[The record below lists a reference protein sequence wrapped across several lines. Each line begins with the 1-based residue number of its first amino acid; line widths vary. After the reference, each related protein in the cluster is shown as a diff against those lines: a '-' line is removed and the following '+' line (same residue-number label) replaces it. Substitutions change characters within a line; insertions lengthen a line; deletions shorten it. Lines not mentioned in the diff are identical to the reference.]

1 MQNASTLFIYL
12 FYSSIETSPTK
23 YNIPFLNWLPWQEK
37 GGQMAM
43 NHVISVP

>member
-23 YNIPFLNWLPWQEK
+23 YKIIFPFLIDFLGRKKEVRWQWT
-37 GGQMAM
+37 M
-43 NHVISVP
+43 